1 MEQYKPGGFPPASR
15 AHAVAHTIF
24 GGPAM
29 TTGTQQDP
37 SVPAS
42 RPESVTTAVG
52 IAAERK
58 TIAARERDLVAA
70 RAAAR
75 RLSTVSR

>member
-1 MEQYKPGGFPPASR
+1 M
-15 AHAVAHTIF
+15 
-24 GGPAM
+24 M
-29 TTGTQQDP
+29 TGTQQDP

-75 RLSTVSR
+75 RLAPVSR

>member
-1 MEQYKPGGFPPASR
+1 
-15 AHAVAHTIF
+15 
-24 GGPAM
+24 
-29 TTGTQQDP
+29 
-37 SVPAS
+37 
-42 RPESVTTAVG
+42 VTTAVG

-75 RLSTVSR
+75 RLGSVSR

>member
-1 MEQYKPGGFPPASR
+1 
-15 AHAVAHTIF
+15 
-24 GGPAM
+24 M

-52 IAAERK
+52 IVAERK

-75 RLSTVSR
+75 RLGPVSR